1 MAKKVKVEAVQGK
14 YVITSDGQRLT
25 LIGNSRQGSYVYT
38 DGTVAYGY
46 DNITNK
52 TDNAPISHV
61 LPLYPLYGTFG
72 SRPADYIAKS
82 GKTRGILEHKTL
94 HGVFNK
100 YGPAW
105 YNDARNVY
113 QYVETTDGSNGP
125 ISTYKTRGGSIS
137 VPGYVLRWRDDNPDV
152 QTGEYEI
159 PNYIPSAKYWV
170 KETTSQGT
178 TYKMASAHGD
188 WPFSGLYP
196 QEIGNVKTLSI
207 ITAGGDTI
215 ALNGQIDA
223 ILQSIDADMANRHG
237 SATDVPGLTRPAA
250 QRGEMRLYIA
260 GIEDEYGWPDMYGYR
275 RVLFDGKDALIRLKT
290 YGYIYPSGHG
300 YWWPVM
306 LEYDVAYVYD
316 TENDILTEVYFR
328 VDRFETDDTGR
339 VVETTKTTVEERND
353 GYSWAVNENYIWDST
368 KMLLD
373 AAGRIVLNPCPECPV
388 DVYESAGRLY
398 LLYKTRIDVVSGGQ
412 IIRTDNI
419 ENDNFRL
426 CRLGGGAGRFRPFCE

>member
-25 LIGNSRQGSYVYT
+25 LIGNSRPGSYVYT

-72 SRPADYIAKS
+72 WRPADYIAKS

-125 ISTYKTRGGSIS
+125 VSTYKTRGGSIS
-137 VPGYVLRWRDDNPDV
+137 VPGYVLRWRADNPDV
-152 QTGEYEI
+152 QTGE
-159 PNYIPSAKYWV
+159 
-170 KETTSQGT
+170 
-178 TYKMASAHGD
+178 
-188 WPFSGLYP
+188 YP

-215 ALNGQIDA
+215 AVSAQIDA
-223 ILQSIDADMANRHG
+223 ILQSIDADMATRHG

-250 QRGEMRLYIA
+250 QRGELRLYIA

-275 RVLFDGKDALIRLKT
+275 RMLFDGKDALIRLKT